1 MKKIIFLSIIL
12 SITFS
17 LSLRGQNPTIIELTG
32 KVINEKDGTPIHYA
46 TIINIKKGKAVA
58 CDSLGYFHITI
69 LKDDILKINA
79 LGFERKYFSLKDSS
93 HSIDEIYLLKLKEKT
108 YKLSNVD
115 IYEARWKDF
124 EFEFIHTE
132 TEKQETKERIEKWFY
147 SLIDP
152 KELALI
158 TASTA
163 IGIPLNFKS
172 KQDKQRIEL
181 EDIKRKEQENKI
193 IEAKYNPELISE
205 LTGLNKTES
214 IKFMRYCNF
223 DRSFLLTVNDY
234 DLIVLINKKFENYY
248 SSIHR

>member
-1 MKKIIFLSIIL
+1 MKPDGKIL
-12 SITFS
+12 S
-17 LSLRGQNPTIIELTG
+17 LNL
-32 KVINEKDGTPIHYA
+32 
-46 TIINIKKGKAVA
+46 
-58 CDSLGYFHITI
+58 
-69 LKDDILKINA
+69 
-79 LGFERKYFSLKDSS
+79 
-93 HSIDEIYLLKLKEKT
+93 
-108 YKLSNVD
+108 
-115 IYEARWKDF
+115 
-124 EFEFIHTE
+124 FIQK

-205 LTGLNKTES
+205 
-214 IKFMRYCNF
+214 
-223 DRSFLLTVNDY
+223 
-234 DLIVLINKKFENYY
+234 IN
-248 SSIHR
+248 RP